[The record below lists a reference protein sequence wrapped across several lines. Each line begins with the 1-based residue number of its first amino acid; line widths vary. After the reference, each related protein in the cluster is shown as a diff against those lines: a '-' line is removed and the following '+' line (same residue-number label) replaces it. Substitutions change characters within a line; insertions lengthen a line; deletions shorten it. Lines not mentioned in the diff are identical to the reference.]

1 MQGPVY
7 AELAPV
13 RRRQQWL
20 FVLRTASYGLLAGAV
35 ALIGLGLARRLAGW
49 DVSIGQSLA
58 VLLAGFAGGL
68 ALGFLRRRSWA
79 TAAIAVD
86 SHYQLKDRATTALS
100 FLAKPVVTKVQE
112 LQIEDAASHLARL
125 QPRDVAPVRIPR
137 VSLCAA
143 VLLAVAIGLLVWPFG
158 GTVSEASMPEPL
170 PAVLAEAQRIEED
183 LKEFEEMAR
192 RDHNPELEN
201 LVQELRE
208 KVEELKQ
215 PGVDEREAL
224 AKLSEMQVAIAAQ
237 QAQYNVGLVDGQLQA
252 LGEAMSAASSLDG
265 AGKALQE
272 AKFEKAAKEFEK
284 LENPPVDRKEA
295 KAAEEKIKQVAKGM
309 GDVGLGQMSEAAS
322 EMADGLKAG
331 KGNFKKATR
340 NLSAQVRRHGRL
352 KRLNDALEAELDRLK
367 EGKCNCQRNSFAKG
381 RQPEKS
387 LDPSSTFGLG
397 ISGNVLG
404 EKTKMLA
411 NRNLQEITGTPGDG
425 PSDVET
431 THSAEGR
438 QQAGR
443 SYREIYQKYRRMSE
457 AVLDSEPIPLGHRQT
472 IRRYFEL
479 IRPQETGEDTKPK
492 VK

>member
-13 RRRQQWL
+13 RRRQQCM
-20 FVLRTASYGLLAGAV
+20 FVFWAGSYGLLLGAV
-35 ALIGLGLARRLAGW
+35 ALLGLGLARRLAGW
-49 DVSIGQSLA
+49 DVSIQQSIA
-58 VLLAGFAGGL
+58 FLLAGFAGGL
-68 ALGFLRRRSWA
+68 LLGLLRRHNWLAAA
-79 TAAIAVD
+79 TAVD
-86 SHYQLKDRATTALS
+86 SHYQLKDRATTALA
-100 FLAKPVVTKVQE
+100 FLAKPVVTKFQE
-112 LQIEDAASHLARL
+112 LQIEDAARHLAGV
-125 QPRDVAPVRIPR
+125 QPSAVAPVRMPK
-137 VSLCAA
+137 VTVYAAA
-143 VLLAVAIGLLVWPFG
+143 VLAVAIGLLVWPFG
-158 GTVSEASMPEPL
+158 SAVSEASVPEPL

-192 RDHNPELEN
+192 RDHNPELET

-224 AKLSEMQVAIAAQ
+224 AKLSEMQAAIAAQ

-252 LGEAMSAASSLDG
+252 LGDAMSAVSSLDA

-272 AKFEKAAKEFEK
+272 AKFEKAANELDK

-295 KAAEEKIKQVAKGM
+295 KVAEEKMKQVAKGM

-322 EMADGLKAG
+322 EMAEGIKGG

-352 KRLNDALEAELDRLK
+352 KRVNDALEAELARLK
-367 EGKCNCQRNSFAKG
+367 EGKCNCQSNSFAKG
-381 RQPEKS
+381 RRPEKS
-387 LDPSSTFGLG
+387 LDPSSTFGMA
-397 ISGNVLG
+397 ISGNFRG
-404 EKTKMLA
+404 EKTEMLA
-411 NRNLQEITGTPGDG
+411 NRNLQEITGTPGEG

-443 SYREIYQKYRRMSE
+443 TYREVYQKYRRMSE

-479 IRPQETGEDTKPK
+479 IRPQGADEGTKQK
-492 VK
+492 GK